1 MTKGIR
7 RVCVIGLG
15 YVGLPTAAVLA
26 SRGVEVIGVDVD
38 PARVDRV
45 NSGRSPFDEPGL
57 DSLVGDAVSAGT
69 LTAQAGPASADAFI
83 VAVPTPIRPDRSPD
97 LTYVQTA
104 VDSLGPVLQ
113 KGTLVVVESTCPVGT
128 TEEVCERLA
137 SLRPDL
143 TFPHSSGEASDI
155 RVAYCAERILP
166 GNALKEL
173 VANDRIIGGV
183 TSACAEAAKRLYG
196 VFVEGACHVTN
207 VRTAELAKLAEN
219 AYRDVNVAFANE
231 MSLVCRALG
240 IDPWEL
246 IALANRHP
254 RVEILNP
261 GPGVG
266 GHCIPVDPW
275 FIADAMPHLT
285 PLIQAARQVND
296 GMPKV
301 VADKV
306 ISECRGLDS
315 PVVACLGLGYKG
327 NTADLRESPAIEVVK
342 HLQQTC
348 MAVRILVVEPFVSEL
363 PAEIT
368 DNGTTELVGLDEGL
382 AAADVVAL
390 LTDHS
395 VFAEVNPAL
404 LASKSVVDS
413 RGMWSHSS
421 AERLKWSP
429 SPLVYISNC
438 RRA

>member
-1 MTKGIR
+1 MVKGIR
-7 RVCVIGLG
+7 RICVIGLG

-26 SRGVEVIGVDVD
+26 SRGVEVIGVDID
-38 PARVDRV
+38 SARVDTV

-57 DSLVGDAVSAGT
+57 DSLVADAVSSGT
-69 LTAQAGPASADAFI
+69 LTARGEPASADAYI

-97 LTYVQTA
+97 LSYVQTA
-104 VDSLGPVLQ
+104 VDSLAHVLQ

-137 SLRPDL
+137 SSRPDL

-173 VANDRIIGGV
+173 VANDRVIGGV
-183 TSACAEAAKRLYG
+183 SPACSEAAKQLYK
-196 VFVEGACHVTN
+196 VFVEGSCHITN
-207 VRTAELAKLAEN
+207 VRTAELSKLAEN
-219 AYRDVNVAFANE
+219 AFRDVNVAFANE
-231 MSLVCRALG
+231 MSLVCGALD

-275 FIADAMPHLT
+275 FIADAGPHLT

-296 GMPKV
+296 GMPKI
-301 VADKV
+301 VADRV
-306 ISECRGLDS
+306 IAECEGLND
-315 PVVACLGLGYKG
+315 PVVACMGLTYKADA
-327 NTADLRESPAIEVVK
+327 ADLRESPAIEVVK
-342 HLQQTC
+342 ELQRRMKGQ
-348 MAVRILVVEPFVSEL
+348 ILVVEPFVSEL
-363 PAEIT
+363 PDEVAC
-368 DNGTTELVGLDEGL
+368 DRSTELVGFDKGL
-382 AAADVVAL
+382 ADADVIVL

-395 VFAEVNPAL
+395 AFAEVSHEA
-404 LASKSVVDS
+404 LASKSVIDS
-413 RGMWSHSS
+413 RGLWHLSK
-421 AERLKWSP
+421 AQRL
-429 SPLVYISNC
+429 I
-438 RRA
+438 